1 MDSRLFFVYILASPD
16 RVLHVG
22 VTSDLC
28 RRLFQHRTG
37 ATPGFARRPGA
48 DRLVYFE
55 TTSDVIVAIGR
66 EKQVKE
72 WKRIRKLRL
81 IEARNPEWKDL
92 SEGWR

>member
-1 MDSRLFFVYILASPD
+1 
-16 RVLHVG
+16 
-22 VTSDLC
+22 
-28 RRLFQHRTG
+28 
-37 ATPGFARRPGA
+37 
-48 DRLVYFE
+48 VYFE